1 MSKDK
6 NAWKAY
12 HWIPVLINIGQ
23 MLFSLCLK
31 LLKDYLQ
38 KYYSDIDLEKQ
49 IPEAHCSLKKNQL
62 TRVLFVCFLV
72 KKDAFKLAAIDLSNW
87 EY

>member
-1 MSKDK
+1 MSEDK

-38 KYYSDIDLEKQ
+38 KYYSAIDLERQ
-49 IPEAHCSLKKNQL
+49 IPEAHCSLKKS
-62 TRVLFVCFLV
+62 VDKGFICLFFSKEGCFQTSCYR
-72 KKDAFKLAAIDLSNW
+72 F
-87 EY
+87 E